1 MPHIHKDIDLV
12 ASIYIVYENNI
23 LLVFHKK
30 LQSWLPI
37 GGHVELHE
45 DAEEALMREIR
56 EECGLDVT
64 LLSPLRPQV
73 PGVTDIKF
81 LPVPAYFDIHKI
93 TDEHHHMNLVYFGT
107 SSNNKAVLAEKEH
120 DSLRWFT
127 AEEIDEPS
135 WKIWPSVKFY
145 AKEALRQVQQAHRKQ
160 AQGK

>member
-12 ASIYIVYENNI
+12 ASIYIVYENKV

-45 DAEEALMREIR
+45 DTEEALVREIQ

-64 LLSPLRPQV
+64 LLSPPWPQV

-93 TDEHHHMNLVYFGT
+93 TDEHRHMNLVYFGT
-107 SSNNKAVLAEKEH
+107 SSTDKAILAEREH

-127 AEEIDEPS
+127 AQEVDYPLFT
-135 WKIWPSVKFY
+135 IWPSVKFY
-145 AKEALRQVQQAHRKQ
+145 VKEAIKQ
-160 AQGK
+160 AQAHKA